1 MLYRCSLV
9 ALGNGK
15 GCRFTEE
22 WLSEAIQKN
31 HFAPLDVSYT
41 IVAEE
46 GASIYSCSAE
56 AKKEFGDLDPNVIG
70 ASMLVKNLI
79 VRNCTFI
86 FYSFIGTEVARSLG
100 RIS

>member
-1 MLYRCSLV
+1 MI

-22 WLSEAIQKN
+22 WLSEAIQN
-31 HFAPLDVSYT
+31 NNFAPLDVSYT

-56 AKKEFGDLDPNVIG
+56 AKKEFGDLNPTVIG
-70 ASMLVKNLI
+70 ASMLMKN
-79 VRNCTFI
+79 T
-86 FYSFIGTEVARSLG
+86 VAHNYRFFF
-100 RIS
+100 